1 MELLAPIPL
10 PPHWEETTGWI
21 GGWVGPRE
29 GLEILEKS
37 LYPLSEFE
45 LRILQPV
52 AQLANTAGMGNV

>member
-1 MELLAPIPL
+1 
-10 PPHWEETTGWI
+10 
-21 GGWVGPRE
+21 VGPRE